1 MTEQELRR
9 TQKLDDL
16 AEEAGGYV
24 SLPSPD
30 SFEQAELFAQTCARF
45 GIHYAKASAQERALV
60 DEVVRI
66 QWAHIFQERTGI
78 RQEIAP
84 AFSAESSFIPN
95 RMKSQT
101 TVYSTSG
108 E

>member
-16 AEEAGGYV
+16 AGKAGGYV
-24 SLPSPD
+24 SIPSPD
-30 SFEQAELFAQTCARF
+30 SLEQAKLFAQTCVRF

-66 QWAHIFQERTGI
+66 QWAHVLQERTGI
-78 RQEIAP
+78 RQEIPP
-84 AFSAESSFIPN
+84 AFSAESTFAANP
-95 RMKSQT
+95 MKPKPA
-101 TVYSTSG
+101 VHSTPG
-108 E
+108 D